1 MIDSCGPRP
10 PHLLPRLD
18 VWQRFAL
25 VWHCPVICSRRRA
38 RREQPLC
45 PCWQQ
50 HRDSIQ
56 LRVWAWGADRD
67 QKRQGKRRREE
78 RAHSEDRERE
88 GKSKMVVDRREMT
101 GRHEGRGEVSGE
113 KGEKI
118 NTIVIVS
125 HCHRHIQTHGG
136 WMITRRHISCF
147 TGTKIHTDYT

>member
-10 PHLLPRLD
+10 PHLLLRLD

-25 VWHCPVICSRRRA
+25 VWHCPVICSRRWA

-67 QKRQGKRRREE
+67 QRRQGKHTREE
-78 RAHSEDRERE
+78 RAQSKERERE

-101 GRHEGRGEVSGE
+101 VRNEGRGEVSGE

-118 NTIVIVS
+118 NTTVIVFQVMDTF
-125 HCHRHIQTHGG
+125 RHTGG
-136 WMITRRHISCF
+136 WMITRRHMSCF
-147 TGTKIHTDYT
+147 TGTIHTDYT